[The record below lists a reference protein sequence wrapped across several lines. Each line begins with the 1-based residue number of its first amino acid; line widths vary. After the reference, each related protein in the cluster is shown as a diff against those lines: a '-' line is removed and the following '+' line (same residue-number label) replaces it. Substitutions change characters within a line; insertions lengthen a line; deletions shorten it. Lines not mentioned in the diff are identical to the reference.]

1 MKLSIH
7 DRINLRPQLAKAII
21 KAASNPFSRELL
33 VITPKYL
40 MLVAIRSNR
49 MVLGIAK

>member
-1 MKLSIH
+1 MKRSIH
-7 DRINLRPQLAKAII
+7 DRINLRPQIAKAIV
-21 KAASNPFSRELL
+21 KAASNPFCKELL
-33 VITPKYL
+33 VITPQYL

>member
-1 MKLSIH
+1 MKRNLH

-21 KAASNPFSRELL
+21 KAASNPYNKEVL

-40 MLVAIRSNR
+40 MHVAIRSNR
-49 MVLGIAK
+49 MVFGISR

>member
-1 MKLSIH
+1 MKRNIH
-7 DRINLRPQLAKAII
+7 DRINLRPQIAKAIV

-33 VITPKYL
+33 VITPQYL

>member
-1 MKLSIH
+1 MKRSLH

-21 KAASNPFSRELL
+21 KAASNPYSKEVL

-49 MVLGIAK
+49 MVFGISS

>member
-7 DRINLRPQLAKAII
+7 DRINMRPQLAKAIV
-21 KAASNPFSRELL
+21 KAAIIKEENILAPNYK
-33 VITPKYL
+33 IK
-40 MLVAIRSNR
+40 VAIRSNR